1 MHQSAAVPSP
11 LQDRDRA
18 LDWLTAASPVLLM
31 AVCYYRWQV
40 LGLALLAAAG
50 YAAVYAL
57 LQWAGL
63 ARVSAA
69 PAMAVGAWSALW
81 LSEATPLWVA
91 AVAGFF
97 AAVIAYAPDL
107 AGRWLPRAHPLLHPV
122 LAGYLFVAWLF
133 PSYVKVY
140 TLPVLW
146 APLDGGSVTTQL
158 DALVHPDGYN
168 LWHLFVGIRESA
180 LGTGCVP
187 VLLLAGGYLLLRR
200 RLRVIAP
207 AAMLATV
214 ALLSRAIWNAPLQ
227 GLLVGTTAVAA
238 LLLADRACA
247 PDAYGHQAVAG
258 VVAGGLTVLLRAVT
272 GEDGCAI
279 AVLAACLLS
288 PLYPPLLRLCRRV
301 AVWLWGVLKR
311 YTPPAAAWLWTK
323 TVTLCKRIGG
333 FIQEKFAKSKNKC

>member
-1 MHQSAAVPSP
+1 MHQPNTVPSL

-31 AVCYYRWQV
+31 SFYYYRWQA

-63 ARVSAA
+63 ARITVA
-69 PAMAVGAWSALW
+69 PAMAVGAWSALL

-91 AVAGFF
+91 AVAGII

-107 AGRWLPRAHPLLHPV
+107 AGRWIPRSRPLLHPV
-122 LAGYLFVAWLF
+122 LVGHLFVRWLF
-133 PSYVKVY
+133 PAYVKIY

-146 APLDGGSVTTQL
+146 APLNGDPITTQMDPL
-158 DALVHPDGYN
+158 FHPDGYN
-168 LWHLFVGIRESA
+168 LWHLFLGIRESA

-200 RLRVIAP
+200 RLRLIAP

-214 ALLSRAIWNAPLQ
+214 ALLSWAVWNTPLQ
-227 GLLVGTTAVAA
+227 GLLVGSAIVAA

-247 PDAYGHQAVAG
+247 PDSYSQQAVAG
-258 VVAGGLTVLLRAVT
+258 VVAGGLTVLLRTVT
-272 GEDGCAI
+272 GEDGCTVG
-279 AVLAACLLS
+279 VLAACLLS
-288 PLYPPLLRLCRRV
+288 PLYPPVLRLCRRS
-301 AVWLWGVLKR
+301 AVWLWGVMKR
-311 YTPPAAAWLWTK
+311 YIPPAAAWLWAK
-323 TVTLCKRIGG
+323 IVALCKKISKFAR
-333 FIQEKFAKSKNKC
+333 EKFAKSKNKC

>member
-1 MHQSAAVPSP
+1 MHQPATPSL

-31 AVCYYRWQV
+31 SFCYYRWQA

-69 PAMAVGAWSALW
+69 PAMAVGAWSALL
-81 LSEATPLWVA
+81 LSKPTPLWVA
-91 AVAGFF
+91 AVAGVF
-97 AAVIAYAPDL
+97 AALIAYTPDL
-107 AGRWLPRAHPLLHPV
+107 AGRWLPRSRPLLHPV
-122 LAGYLFVAWLF
+122 LAGYLLVAWLF
-133 PSYVKVY
+133 PAYVKAY

-146 APLDGGSVTTQL
+146 APLNSGTIATQL
-158 DALVHPDGYN
+158 DPLVHPDGYN
-168 LWHLFVGIRESA
+168 LWHLFLGIRESA

-200 RLRVIAP
+200 RLRLIAP

-214 ALLSRAIWNAPLQ
+214 VLLSWAVWNAPLQ
-227 GLLVGTTAVAA
+227 GLLVGTTVVAA
-238 LLLADRACA
+238 LLLADRACV

-279 AVLAACLLS
+279 AVPAACLLS
-288 PLYPPLLRLCRRV
+288 PLYPPFLRLCRGG
-301 AVWLWGVLKR
+301 AAWLWGVMKR
-311 YTPPAAAWLWTK
+311 YIPPAAAWLWAKITA
-323 TVTLCKRIGG
+323 LCKRSGG
-333 FIQEKFAKSKNKC
+333 FVKEKFAKSKNKC